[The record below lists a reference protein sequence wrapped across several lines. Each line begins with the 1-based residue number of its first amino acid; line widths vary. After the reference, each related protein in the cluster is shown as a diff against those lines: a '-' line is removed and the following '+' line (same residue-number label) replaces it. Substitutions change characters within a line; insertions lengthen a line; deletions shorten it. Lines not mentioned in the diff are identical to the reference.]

1 MEQGARMGPQRR
13 SGRGFCTCIRT
24 AACHQQQLSLP
35 VVRVS
40 IGDKDEILDLA
51 GDVPRVKHG
60 NCVRVRMHMGT
71 SVGVSSH
78 QQGGEPEMF
87 ANV

>member
-1 MEQGARMGPQRR
+1 MGPQRR

-51 GDVPRVKHG
+51 GDVPESNMATASEFACIWEQV
-60 NCVRVRMHMGT
+60 
-71 SVGVSSH
+71 SV
-78 QQGGEPEMF
+78 
-87 ANV
+87 